1 MVSFK
6 GLVVG
11 CWREKGVEEEVEEEE
26 EERWV
31 GKSRKEIA
39 G

>member
-1 MVSFK
+1 MVGFQ

-11 CWREKGVEEEVEEEE
+11 CWREKGIEEVEEEE
-26 EERWV
+26 ERWV
-31 GKSRKEIA
+31 AKRRKEIA